1 MNVISHNWTDS
12 CQNWLKDRSSQ
23 PASCEERF
31 HEEKVDSRWYR
42 CISLWNEME
51 LTRIGFSQGNRIR
64 FVIGKDTDH
73 KHDSIG
79 EESVLYRE

>member
-23 PASCEERF
+23 SASCEERF

-51 LTRIGFSQGNRIR
+51 LTRIGFSQESGIR
-64 FVIGKDTDH
+64 CVTRRYNDQR
-73 KHDSIG
+73 HDSVG